1 MFYVIFNHIT
11 IQKMKQ
17 HFIFLFILSLNLTLI
32 GQMETSKAIELNE
45 TQATHLSK
53 LALTCIHQ
61 EYPNKTG
68 QVLGS
73 EADLGG
79 PRELHPAF
87 YGCFDWHSAVHGHWM
102 LIHLLKSFPKLENAE
117 EIRTKIAANITAENM
132 NGELAY
138 FQRETSKSYERTYGW
153 TWYLKLCEA
162 LYTWDDPQARE
173 WLGHLQPLAD
183 LIIERY
189 HDFLPKLLYPIRVGE
204 HTNTAF
210 GVAFAWDYAT
220 TVGNVELKQLIEKR
234 ARDYF
239 LEDANCPITWEPSG
253 FDFLSPCL
261 EEADIM
267 RRVLNAEEFATWI
280 DGFLPNLSNDDF
292 RMETAKV
299 ADRSDG
305 KLVHLDGVN
314 LSRAWCLY
322 GLSKSSTKLAH
333 LSVLADE
340 HMAATLPNLVEDDY
354 AGGHWLASFAV
365 YALQQKQNLR

>member
-1 MFYVIFNHIT
+1 MFYAIFNHIT

-45 TQATHLSK
+45 TQAAHLSK

-79 PRELHPAF
+79 PRQLHPAF

-102 LIHLLKSFPKLENAE
+102 LIHLLKSFPNLENAD
-117 EIRTKIAANITAENM
+117 EIREKIAVNITAENM
-132 NGELAY
+132 ADELAY
-138 FQRETSKSYERTYGW
+138 FRRETSKSYERTYGW

-162 LYTWDDPQARE
+162 LYTWDDPQAKE

-220 TVGNVELKQLIEKR
+220 TVGNVELKELIEKR
-234 ARDYF
+234 ARYYF

-280 DGFLPNLSNDDF
+280 DGFLPNVSNDDF

-322 GLSKSSTKLAH
+322 GLSKSSSKLAH

>member
-1 MFYVIFNHIT
+1 MVFTVFW
-11 IQKMKQ
+11 
-17 HFIFLFILSLNLTLI
+17 LFSLSLYCQVDSKTEKR
-32 GQMETSKAIELNE
+32 MEIELNQE
-45 TQATHLSK
+45 QATHLSN
-53 LALTCIHQ
+53 LALQCIHQ

-73 EADLGG
+73 EDDLGG
-79 PRELHPAF
+79 PKKLHPAF

-102 LIHLLKSFPKLENAE
+102 LIHLLKTFPNLENAD
-117 EIRTKIAANITAENM
+117 EIREKIAANITSENM
-132 NGELAY
+132 QVELDY
-138 FQRETSKSYERTYGW
+138 FKRETEKSFERTYGW
-153 TWYLKLCEA
+153 AWYLKLCEA
-162 LYTWDDPQARE
+162 LHTWDDPLGKE

-210 GVAFAWDYAT
+210 GLAFAWDYAN
-220 TVGNVELKQLIEKR
+220 TVGQTELKTLIEKR
-234 ARDYF
+234 SREYYF
-239 LEDANCPITWEPSG
+239 NDANCPVSWEPSG

-267 RRVLNAEEFATWI
+267 RRVLSSDEFDKWI
-280 DGFLPNLSNDDF
+280 DAFLPNLSSDDF
-292 RMETAKV
+292 TMETARV

-322 GLSKSSTKLAH
+322 GLAKSSDRLQH
-333 LSVLADE
+333 LERLADD
-340 HMAATLPNLVEDDY
+340 HMAAALPNIVDSHY

-365 YALQQKQNLR
+365 YALQEKQNR

>member
-1 MFYVIFNHIT
+1 M
-11 IQKMKQ
+11 MKRI
-17 HFIFLFILSLNLTLI
+17 FIFFLLVFSNLNLVA
-32 GQMETSKAIELNE
+32 QMDKSEAIALNIA
-45 TQATHLSK
+45 QATHLSS
-53 LALTCIHQ
+53 LALECIHQ

-79 PRELHPAF
+79 PKALHPAF

-102 LIHLLKSFPKLENAE
+102 LVHLLRTFPDLENAA
-117 EIRTKIAANITAENM
+117 EIREKIAANITAENM
-132 NGELAY
+132 AVELAY
-138 FQRETSKSYERTYGW
+138 FKRGTEKSYERTYGW

-162 LYTWDDPQARE
+162 LHTWDDPQAKE
-173 WLGHLQPLAD
+173 WLKNLQPLAD
-183 LIIERY
+183 LLIERY

-210 GVAFAWDYAT
+210 GVAFAWDYAKA
-220 TVGNVELKQLIEKR
+220 VGNTELKELIEKR

-239 LEDANCPITWEPSG
+239 LEDKDCPITWEPSG

-267 RRVLNAEEFATWI
+267 RRVLSPSEFDAWI
-280 DGFLPNLSNDDF
+280 EAFLPSMVKPDF
-292 RMETAKV
+292 SMEIARV

-314 LSRAWCLY
+314 LSRAWCFY
-322 GLSKSSTKLAH
+322 GLAKSSKKLKH
-333 LSVLADE
+333 LTVVADK
-340 HMAATLPNLVEDDY
+340 HMQAALPNVTSADY